1 MTRVGGSISPRE
13 SVSNELE
20 LNSLMISSTCLALT
34 AFYLRSKGLWP
45 GKRLVLLGG
54 IKVVSL
60 LCYLES
66 GLLTSTA
73 SEELVFVFEFLL
85 L

>member
-1 MTRVGGSISPRE
+1 
-13 SVSNELE
+13 
-20 LNSLMISSTCLALT
+20 MISSTCLALT